1 MKMAYTDHME
11 AFHRSVTCKYEQERN
26 YSKNPFSPFSLIIS
40 LISLFVCRTLALAKY
55 NIDTKNKKGET
66 ADFVIERGVGFR
78 QAEFDR
84 QKKVADLSKKK
95 WKRNKNECMSVKKKK
110 NICS

>member
-1 MKMAYTDHME
+1 M
-11 AFHRSVTCKYEQERN
+11 
-26 YSKNPFSPFSLIIS
+26 
-40 LISLFVCRTLALAKY
+40 AKY

-95 WKRNKNECMSVKKKK
+95 
-110 NICS
+110 